1 MANPPDPVARFRQ
14 FVNGGPG
21 SMVNGINAN
30 TDARLIQEAQNAQAQ
45 ADLSE
50 AAATLSRAIMVNGF
64 AHKAGQSIQ
73 NNTKQVVNGWL
84 S

>member
-1 MANPPDPVARFRQ
+1 MADGIAIFRDRVSGDP
-14 FVNGGPG
+14 NG
-21 SMVNGINAN
+21 SMVAGLNRN
-30 TDARLIQEAQNAQAQ
+30 TQARLEQDAQNAQAQ

-50 AAATLSRAIMVNGF
+50 AAATLSRAIMENGF
-64 AHKAGQSIQ
+64 AHKAGQSLQ

>member
-1 MANPPDPVARFRQ
+1 MADPVAIFRDRVSGDQ
-14 FVNGGPG
+14 GA
-21 SMVNGINAN
+21 SMVAGLNRN
-30 TDARLIQEAQNAQAQ
+30 TQARLEQEAQNAQAQ

-50 AAATLSRAIMVNGF
+50 SAATLSRAIMVNGF
-64 AHKAGQSIQ
+64 AHKAGQSLQ

>member
-1 MANPPDPVARFRQ
+1 MAEPDRVSLDKD
-14 FVNGGPG
+14 
-21 SMVNGINAN
+21 SMVAGINQN
-30 TDARLIQEAQNAQAQ
+30 SQARLVQDAKNAQAQ

-50 AAATLSRAIMVNGF
+50 AAANLSRAIMVNGF